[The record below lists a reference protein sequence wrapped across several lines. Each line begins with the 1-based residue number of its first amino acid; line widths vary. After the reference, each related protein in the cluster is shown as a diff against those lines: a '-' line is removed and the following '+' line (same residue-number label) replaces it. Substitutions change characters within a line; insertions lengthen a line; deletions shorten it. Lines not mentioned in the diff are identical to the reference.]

1 MSHADEPT
9 KGTKHSLAS
18 RRRLSD
24 GPPEATVE
32 EATGQRVVV
41 GSREQLLHL
50 LAEAAEIEHTL
61 MCSYLYAA
69 FSLKR
74 AGDSGVSEQLGA
86 TLDRWR
92 KTIMSVAV
100 EEMGHLVIVA
110 NLAVAVGGRP
120 HFGRPNF
127 PVAPGYFPSGVAVRL
142 TRFDAETLKHFIFL
156 ERPQEVEGEDS
167 QAFTQ
172 TDYEREQAHLG
183 LMPST
188 QDYLTIGHLY
198 EAIRINLIALERD
211 LGATGLFI
219 GDAIGQVG
227 RSVVDLEGVEPIA
240 TLAAAQKAIDI
251 IVEQGEGS
259 SAAAEV
265 SHYRSFLTIQ
275 RELEAEIAKDPGFA
289 PAWPVA
295 DSPVLRRPPEAEGK
309 VFVDHP
315 VAAPLLDFACATYGL
330 LLRCLAQCFGRSGAD
345 AQTSQGALMAA
356 AIELMHALGE
366 ASTALARLPAT
377 AEAPG
382 THAGMTFT
390 MLRGVEPLPVSVER
404 CVLQERVAALA
415 GTRCDLPDFA
425 RQAIARASEKLAALP

>member
-1 MSHADEPT
+1 MTSNQC
-9 KGTKHSLAS
+9 LN
-18 RRRLSD
+18 D
-24 GPPEATVE
+24 GNPEAAIE
-32 EATGQRVVV
+32 EAAGQRVVV

-74 AGDSGVSEQLGA
+74 AGDRGVCPELGA

-110 NLAVAVGGRP
+110 NLTVAVGGRP

-142 TRFDAETLKHFIFL
+142 TRFDMETLKHFIFL
-156 ERPQEVEGEDS
+156 ERPQDVEGEDS
-167 QAFTQ
+167 QAFAQ
-172 TDYEREQAHLG
+172 PDYDREQAHLG

-219 GDAIGQVG
+219 GGEAGQVG
-227 RSVVDLEGVEPIA
+227 RSVMDLEGVEPIA
-240 TLAAAQKAIDI
+240 TLAAAQRAIDI

-259 SAAAEV
+259 SADSDV

-275 RELEAEIAKDPGFA
+275 RELEAEMAKDDGFT

-295 DSPVLRRPPEAEGK
+295 DSPVLRRPPEPEGK

-315 VAAPLLDFACATYGL
+315 VAAPLLDFTCATYGL

-377 AEAPG
+377 ADEAG

-390 MLRGVEPLPVSVER
+390 MLRGVEPLPIGVER
-404 CVLQERVAALA
+404 CILQERIAAVVD
-415 GTRCDLPDFA
+415 TRCDLPDAA
-425 RQAIARASEKLAALP
+425 RKAIARASEKLAGLAGA

>member
-1 MSHADEPT
+1 
-9 KGTKHSLAS
+9 
-18 RRRLSD
+18 
-24 GPPEATVE
+24 
-32 EATGQRVVV
+32 
-41 GSREQLLHL
+41 
-50 LAEAAEIEHTL
+50 
-61 MCSYLYAA
+61 
-69 FSLKR
+69 
-74 AGDSGVSEQLGA
+74 
-86 TLDRWR
+86 
-92 KTIMSVAV
+92 
-100 EEMGHLVIVA
+100 
-110 NLAVAVGGRP
+110 
-120 HFGRPNF
+120 
-127 PVAPGYFPSGVAVRL
+127 
-142 TRFDAETLKHFIFL
+142 
-156 ERPQEVEGEDS
+156 
-167 QAFTQ
+167 
-172 TDYEREQAHLG
+172 
-183 LMPST
+183 
-188 QDYLTIGHLY
+188 LY

-227 RSVVDLEGVEPIA
+227 RSVIDLEGVEPIA

-330 LLRCLAQCFGRSGAD
+330 LLRCLAQCFGRSGGD
-345 AQTSQGALMAA
+345 AQTSQSALMAA

-366 ASTALARLPAT
+366 TSTALARLPAT

-415 GTRCDLPDFA
+415 ATRCDLPDFA
-425 RQAIARASEKLAALP
+425 RQAIVRASEKLAALP